1 MGQSKRLCLA
11 DLIIAAYDAAGGVTG
26 DERATTVLAACA
38 VRKMLLRA
46 GRMDLARELAEQG
59 N

>member
-1 MGQSKRLCLA
+1 MGKPKRLCLA
-11 DLIIAAYDAAGGVTG
+11 DLVIAAYDAAGGVTH
-26 DERATTVLAACA
+26 DERATSVLAAVA

-46 GRMDLARELAEQG
+46 GRADLARQLAEQG